1 MDKENV
7 AFDLEKFADENSE
20 LFIRNLQINGS
31 SVQIIKCCEEL
42 SELNVEL
49 CKLFANTTQYI
60 DKNYLNLCTEIA
72 DTIIT
77 LTQIMSVYNCFEGV
91 ADEINY
97 KLERLRKR
105 LLDE

>member
-20 LFIRNLQINGS
+20 LFIRNLQINGP

-49 CKLFANTTQYI
+49 CKLFANATQYI
-60 DKNYLNLCTEIA
+60 DKNYSNLCTEIA